1 MVNTLIPTVH
11 HFRLERALD
20 GSDVKYECSS
30 LRNFALI
37 RHDGAVTPCLRFA
50 DFEVGNLKEQSWDEI
65 GNSKRYQEAVDEVLN
80 CEGCMN
86 TWCTDWSME
95 ENALPFRA
103 EIAKW
108 ANAKIKG
115 TKSMAT
121 PD

>member
-1 MVNTLIPTVH
+1 MVLTSNMNV
-11 HFRLERALD
+11 A
-20 GSDVKYECSS
+20 

-65 GNSKRYQEAVDEVLN
+65 GNSKRYQEAVDGILN

-95 ENALPFRA
+95 ENALPFRSRSPNGRMPRSRA
-103 EIAKW
+103 
-108 ANAKIKG
+108 
-115 TKSMAT
+115 TKEWQRRLADDLSVLN
-121 PD
+121 D